1 MEDKMGKLE
10 GKVAIVTG
18 GNSGIGLATAKE
30 FKQQGARVVITG
42 RDQQT
47 LDEAKREL
55 GGDVLAVRSDAS
67 SLTDID
73 KLFAVVKEKFGRI
86 DVLFINAGVG
96 KFVPLESV
104 TEEFFDSIMDINF
117 KGAYFTIQ
125 KALPLLNDNASIVLN
140 ASINAYIG
148 MPNSSV
154 YAASKAALI
163 TLARTL
169 SAELVDRGIRVNV
182 VSPGPVTTPIFGK
195 LGIAADAL
203 DETLKNI
210 KAQVPMKRFGRP
222 EEIAKTV
229 LFLASDDSSF
239 LLGTEIV
246 ADGGMSQL

>member
-1 MEDKMGKLE
+1 MEDTMGRLE
-10 GKVAIVTG
+10 DKVAVVTG

-30 FKQQGARVVITG
+30 FKEQGARVVITG

-47 LDEAKREL
+47 LDEAKRDL

-182 VSPGPVTTPIFGK
+182 VSPGPVETPIFGK
-195 LGIAADAL
+195 LGMPAEAL
-203 DETLKNI
+203 DETLKYI

-229 LFLASDDSSF
+229 LFLSSDDSSF

>member
-1 MEDKMGKLE
+1 MGKLE
-10 GKVAIVTG
+10 GKVAVITG

-30 FKQQGARVVITG
+30 FKEQGAQVVITG

-47 LDEAKREL
+47 LDEAKREI
-55 GGDVLAVRSDAS
+55 GGGVLAVRSDTS
-67 SLTDID
+67 SLTEID
-73 KLFAVVKEKFGRI
+73 KLFAAVKEKFGYI
-86 DVLFINAGVG
+86 DVLFVNAGVG
-96 KFVPLESV
+96 KFAPVEAV
-104 TEEFFDSIMDINF
+104 TEELFDSIMDINF

-125 KALPLLNDNASIVLN
+125 KALPMLTDNASIILN

-169 SAELVDRGIRVNV
+169 SAELVGRGIRVNV
-182 VSPGPVTTPIFGK
+182 VSPGPVATPI
-195 LGIAADAL
+195 LGRMGMPPEVL
-203 DETLKNI
+203 EETAKSI
-210 KAQVPMKRFGRP
+210 QAQVPMKRFGRP

-229 LFLASDDSSF
+229 LFLASSDSSF